1 LKSFLL
7 QQLARVILPFAILV
21 GLAFLLKGHDSPGG
35 GFVSGLAFAIA
46 GILGFTTYGA
56 RRFRDAVSVEPER
69 VALLGALVV
78 LASLLLPL
86 LLGHAGL
93 AHRHGVF
100 QLGPLV
106 WKWQTSLLFEV
117 GVVMIVGGSLSA
129 AALWLWETPA
139 RPGENE

>member
-1 LKSFLL
+1 
-7 QQLARVILPFAILV
+7 
-21 GLAFLLKGHDSPGG
+21 
-35 GFVSGLAFAIA
+35 
-46 GILGFTTYGA
+46 
-56 RRFRDAVSVEPER
+56 
-69 VALLGALVV
+69 
-78 LASLLLPL
+78 
-86 LLGHAGL
+86 
-93 AHRHGVF
+93 VF